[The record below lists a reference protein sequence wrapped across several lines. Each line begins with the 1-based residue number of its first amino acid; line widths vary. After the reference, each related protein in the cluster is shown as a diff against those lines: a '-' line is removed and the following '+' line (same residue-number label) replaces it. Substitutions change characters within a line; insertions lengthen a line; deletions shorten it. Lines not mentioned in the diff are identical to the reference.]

1 MGQLLD
7 ALLQLQ
13 SVERQLSD
21 VRRRL
26 RTRQLAVATQQ
37 KRIDQFHAEQKEL
50 EDRSKLRRKEADNLE
65 LDLKTRQQQV
75 DKLRAALNAAKTN
88 KEYAAI
94 LTQINS
100 LKADNAKQ
108 EEDGLKILQEVE
120 AIKTQAAQAAE
131 KVAAEEKR
139 LAEIQASNTEQI
151 AKLQAMTDQ
160 LNVQRAESAKGIS
173 PEVLS
178 IFERLALSHGGE
190 AMAPIEVHGKR
201 PPHDYVCGGCFMA
214 LRAEH
219 ANALHSR
226 DEVRTCD
233 NCGRIL
239 YLVKDP
245 QAQRNPV

>member
-190 AMAPIEVHGKR
+190 AMAPIEEIG
-201 PPHDYVCGGCFMA
+201 
-214 LRAEH
+214 RASCRE
-219 ANALHSR
+219 R
-226 DEVRTCD
+226 VFR
-233 NCGRIL
+233 
-239 YLVKDP
+239 V
-245 QAQRNPV
+245 V